1 MNMFNALWCTLSS
14 ALLLLLECIFKSQLE
29 SLSRFCWSLRV
40 SRSYQSSFG
49 SDLRKEVP
57 LRPYYFSPPF
67 ALQLDFN
74 HKCVYLKGKNKKDRL
89 IGKLTQGG
97 KNSKKVLYYSKKESK
112 VTFELQLLSQCLKGS
127 CGRSSFPWPLSWSY
141 VFNDYPPPLGQN
153 FGFIPGQAKSGLSG
167 DRWQKFRVYPPPSQ
181 KPGPDSYP
189 PCQNLG
195 WTRMVMMSR

>member
-97 KNSKKVLYYSKKESK
+97 KNSNKKSCTTRRRKAKL
-112 VTFELQLLSQCLKGS
+112 LLSCNCFLSVSRVAVGGALFLDHCHDHTCSMGGGS
-127 CGRSSFPWPLSWSY
+127 RLS
-141 VFNDYPPPLGQN
+141 PPSRP
-153 FGFIPGQAKSGLSG
+153 
-167 DRWQKFRVYPPPSQ
+167 KFRVYPRLS
-181 KPGPDSYP
+181 KIGFVW
-189 PCQNLG
+189 G
-195 WTRMVMMSR
+195 

>member
-14 ALLLLLECIFKSQLE
+14 ALLLLLLECIFKSQLE

-89 IGKLTQGG
+89 IGKLTQGS
-97 KNSKKVLYYSKKESK
+97 KNSNKQSCTTRRRKAKL
-112 VTFELQLLSQCLKGS
+112 LLSCNCFLSVSRVAVGGAIFLDHCHDVTINEVILWSFIAYEHLRQKYTLESLRNNFCFVFVLI
-127 CGRSSFPWPLSWSY
+127 CQSSFHSTAD
-141 VFNDYPPPLGQN
+141 F
-153 FGFIPGQAKSGLSG
+153 
-167 DRWQKFRVYPPPSQ
+167 
-181 KPGPDSYP
+181 
-189 PCQNLG
+189 
-195 WTRMVMMSR
+195 

>member
-1 MNMFNALWCTLSS
+1 MHFDALCRR
-14 ALLLLLECIFKSQLE
+14 LLLECIFKSQLE

-74 HKCVYLKGKNKKDRL
+74 HKCVYLKAKNKKDRL
-89 IGKLTQGG
+89 IGKLKEEKEEATTT
-97 KNSKKVLYYSKKESK
+97 KKVLSTRRKESK

-127 CGRSSFPWPLSWSY
+127 CGRSSFPWPLSWCHNEWSNEAQQHLH
-141 VFNDYPPPLGQN
+141 FFEFRGILFLIHQN
-153 FGFIPGQAKSGLSG
+153 SPHLTADMRLFQSLRFGKYKSSSIYGLFLFCPILDQSLV
-167 DRWQKFRVYPPPSQ
+167 W
-181 KPGPDSYP
+181 
-189 PCQNLG
+189 
-195 WTRMVMMSR
+195 

>member
-1 MNMFNALWCTLSS
+1 MSSDSGLNEVKKKTKHHLTISFSRKFASKSFSSHEVGQELWICSMHFDALCRLL
-14 ALLLLLECIFKSQLE
+14 LLLLLECIFKSQLE

-97 KNSKKVLYYSKKESK
+97 KNSNKKSCTTRRRKAKL
-112 VTFELQLLSQCLKGS
+112 LLSCNCFLSVSRVAVGGALFLDHCHDVKINERPIFLSQLK
-127 CGRSSFPWPLSWSY
+127 
-141 VFNDYPPPLGQN
+141 
-153 FGFIPGQAKSGLSG
+153 
-167 DRWQKFRVYPPPSQ
+167 
-181 KPGPDSYP
+181 
-189 PCQNLG
+189 
-195 WTRMVMMSR
+195 